1 MKKLIAAALKLDLPM
16 RDIKNA
22 NTVNLWMLLWA
33 ATFVGAD
40 LMIEFTNDWYYF
52 IEIMLLAI
60 ALHLGATIVMIL
72 KFKRLLKQLDEMEKK
87 IQLDAIALAA
97 GAALAG
103 CSVGSILD
111 NSNLIASV
119 DTNSII
125 IILCFTY
132 MCALIVGRIRLR

>member
-111 NSNLIASV
+111 NSNL
-119 DTNSII
+119 
-125 IILCFTY
+125 
-132 MCALIVGRIRLR
+132 

>member
-1 MKKLIAAALKLDLPM
+1 
-16 RDIKNA
+16 
-22 NTVNLWMLLWA
+22 MLLWA

-40 LMIEFTNDWYYF
+40 VMIEFTNDWYYF